1 MRIQT
6 FLVINPMGLTVLNL
20 KLSLTWACLTME
32 DTAGGC
38 GGGVEATLGGVSPPG
53 FITAMLHTI
62 VFRRIK
68 WNKYQEL
75 FL

>member
-1 MRIQT
+1 
-6 FLVINPMGLTVLNL
+6 
-20 KLSLTWACLTME
+20 ME

-68 WNKYQEL
+68 WNKYPEL
-75 FL
+75 FLCPVL